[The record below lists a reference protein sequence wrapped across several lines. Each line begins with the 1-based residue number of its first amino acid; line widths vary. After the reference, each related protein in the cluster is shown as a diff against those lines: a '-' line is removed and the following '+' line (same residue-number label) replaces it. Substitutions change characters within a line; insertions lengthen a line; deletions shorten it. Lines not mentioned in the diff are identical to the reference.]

1 MLLNIVHWPK
11 LWLSHLFTQSPSFP
25 VFTSLNHS
33 SPAHSA
39 KLCPIYNTLYCHG
52 VLSLIDFLNYKKELF
67 ELLHVV
73 SIMPILDHYWKLL
86 IQIEHIMKTIALN
99 YIIDT
104 NEMNFQKYFDLMF
117 TESNDNHSHDTRHKS
132 LLYKLPTKTSTK
144 WLCIYYY
151 HHYHNYH

>member
-1 MLLNIVHWPK
+1 
-11 LWLSHLFTQSPSFP
+11 
-25 VFTSLNHS
+25 
-33 SPAHSA
+33 
-39 KLCPIYNTLYCHG
+39 
-52 VLSLIDFLNYKKELF
+52 
-67 ELLHVV
+67 
-73 SIMPILDHYWKLL
+73 
-86 IQIEHIMKTIALN
+86 MKTIALN

-104 NEMNFQKYFDLMF
+104 NEMNFQKYFDSMF

>member
-11 LWLSHLFTQSPSFP
+11 LWLSHLLTQSPSFT

-33 SPAHSA
+33 FPAHSA

-73 SIMPILDHYWKLL
+73 SIIPILNHYQKLL

-99 YIIDT
+99 YITDT
-104 NEMNFQKYFDLMF
+104 NEMNFQKYFDSMF

-151 HHYHNYH
+151 YYHNYH